1 MTPPPPRALSTAKK
15 LLFTLIS
22 CSILL
27 VTGEGVARVMDK
39 IATTNTTEPG
49 QDLPPHETR
58 IWGLREGTQ
67 TAFDATFDVGANGLR
82 VVADTGAPLRALTL
96 GDSSIFGHG
105 LADDG
110 TLHASLR
117 RSLAEAGLDVD
128 VFDGGIPGYSSEQSR
143 VLLEEVGW
151 DLRPNLLVIGNL
163 WSDTGARGFQDR
175 EWIAELHSP
184 GFNVQWLL
192 RKSVLW
198 AMIGTKIKQIAAGET
213 GDEVPTAMPG
223 GSLPVTWVKDPNQ
236 KGVRRVPIEQYAE
249 NLDWMLQQASARG
262 IGAVFISPCN
272 RILAAMTEDRETSW
286 GVYFHTMKA
295 VAERRGVPIVH
306 GCDAAAEGGLLEDAG
321 FLDEMHPTA
330 ALNAAY
336 AERLTR
342 ALHIRRW
349 PENPLVPNGDL
360 PPWSEPIIDD
370 WKLDD

>member
-117 RSLAEAGLDVD
+117 RALTGVGLDVD

-143 VLLEEVGW
+143 ALLEEVGW

-184 GFNVQWLL
+184 GFKVQWLL

-198 AMIGTKIKQIAAGET
+198 SMIGTKIKQIVAGET
-213 GDEVPTAMPG
+213 GDEGPTAVPG
-223 GSLPVTWVKDPNQ
+223 GTLPVTWVKDPNQ

-249 NLDWMLQQASARG
+249 NLDWMLQQANARG
-262 IGAVFISPCN
+262 IGVILLSPCN
-272 RILAAMTEDRETSW
+272 RILSSMEEDVPTSW
-286 GVYFHTMKA
+286 GIYFHTMKA
-295 VAERRGVPIVH
+295 VADRRGVPLVH
-306 GCDAAAEGGLLEDAG
+306 GCDAATEAGLLEDAG
-321 FLDEMHPTA
+321 FLDNMHPTA

-336 AERLTR
+336 AEHLTR
-342 ALHIRRW
+342 ALRIRRW
-349 PENPLVPNGDL
+349 PDNPLLPNGDL
-360 PPWSEPIIDD
+360 PPWSEPIEDK
-370 WKLDD
+370 WKLED